1 MLTVSYRV
9 DAAMVLVVIVHVV
22 NACFVVKES
31 PCCYNEKVSGDM
43 ILEFGSLHVR
53 ATGS

>member
-9 DAAMVLVVIVHVV
+9 DAAMVLVVIVYVV
-22 NACFVVKES
+22 NACFVVKEP
-31 PCCYNEKVSGDM
+31 PCCYDEKVSGDM

-53 ATGS
+53 ASGS